1 MRECEARSNPESKN
15 VVRIGLGRIAG
26 VKFDNN
32 GQTDLHKTR
41 KQYYYRIAYP
51 KFLKIVNFCGTLA
64 KITISY
70 VEFCHQ
76 PFYLSDT
83 FLVLCYNILLT
94 DKLNVRVVMS
104 FDFYYVALLF
114 FIYSFLGW
122 CVEVAFVAITARR
135 VENRGFL
142 NGPVCPIYGCGML
155 GVLAALTPYRDNLI
169 LLFIGGFIICTA
181 VELFGG
187 WVLDK
192 IFHMRWWDYTKNK
205 FNIGGYVCLRFS
217 IMWGLGVVAVMKLV
231 HPPIFALVRKLPKI
245 AGIIIISILVTI
257 FAIDMV
263 VTLKNLIGIRKSLGQ
278 LDKVAEDLNNLGNQ
292 IKDVVGNSAINMADR
307 AEESLEKLDERTEES
322 REKWANASE
331 AAKEKFAE
339 AVEPAREKFAEAVE
353 PAKEKLAGAGN
364 ATKELISNAGGA
376 TKEIITNAGSATK
389 DMIYSAGNAAKDK
402 LTAGAA
408 SKNKNQNSAMKEKW
422 AIQRAELE
430 AKMDSYIAKIN
441 IYNKHSLN
449 SLPKLNKSGKSIN
462 IKEYI
467 EMLKNKK
474 DE

>member
-1 MRECEARSNPESKN
+1 
-15 VVRIGLGRIAG
+15 
-26 VKFDNN
+26 
-32 GQTDLHKTR
+32 
-41 KQYYYRIAYP
+41 
-51 KFLKIVNFCGTLA
+51 
-64 KITISY
+64 
-70 VEFCHQ
+70 
-76 PFYLSDT
+76 
-83 FLVLCYNILLT
+83 
-94 DKLNVRVVMS
+94 
-104 FDFYYVALLF
+104 
-114 FIYSFLGW
+114 
-122 CVEVAFVAITARR
+122 
-135 VENRGFL
+135 
-142 NGPVCPIYGCGML
+142 
-155 GVLAALTPYRDNLI
+155 
-169 LLFIGGFIICTA
+169 
-181 VELFGG
+181 
-187 WVLDK
+187 
-192 IFHMRWWDYTKNK
+192 MRWWDYTKNK

-231 HPPIFALVRKLPKI
+231 HPPIFALVRRLPKI

-278 LDKVAEDLNNLGNQ
+278 LDKVADDLNNLGNQ

-353 PAKEKLAGAGN
+353 PAKEKLAGAGEATKEKLAGAGN

-402 LTAGAA
+402 LTASAA

>member
-1 MRECEARSNPESKN
+1 
-15 VVRIGLGRIAG
+15 
-26 VKFDNN
+26 
-32 GQTDLHKTR
+32 
-41 KQYYYRIAYP
+41 
-51 KFLKIVNFCGTLA
+51 
-64 KITISY
+64 
-70 VEFCHQ
+70 
-76 PFYLSDT
+76 
-83 FLVLCYNILLT
+83 
-94 DKLNVRVVMS
+94 
-104 FDFYYVALLF
+104 
-114 FIYSFLGW
+114 
-122 CVEVAFVAITARR
+122 
-135 VENRGFL
+135 
-142 NGPVCPIYGCGML
+142 
-155 GVLAALTPYRDNLI
+155 
-169 LLFIGGFIICTA
+169 
-181 VELFGG
+181 
-187 WVLDK
+187 
-192 IFHMRWWDYTKNK
+192 MRWWDYTKNK

-231 HPPIFALVRKLPKI
+231 HPPIFALVRRLPKI

-339 AVEPAREKFAEAVE
+339 AVEPAREKLAEAVE
-353 PAKEKLAGAGN
+353 PAKEKLAGAGEATKEKLAGAGN

-402 LTAGAA
+402 LTAGVA

>member
-1 MRECEARSNPESKN
+1 
-15 VVRIGLGRIAG
+15 
-26 VKFDNN
+26 
-32 GQTDLHKTR
+32 
-41 KQYYYRIAYP
+41 
-51 KFLKIVNFCGTLA
+51 
-64 KITISY
+64 
-70 VEFCHQ
+70 
-76 PFYLSDT
+76 
-83 FLVLCYNILLT
+83 
-94 DKLNVRVVMS
+94 MS

-122 CVEVAFVAITARR
+122 CVEVAFVAITARK

-155 GVLAALTPYRDNLI
+155 GVLAALTPYRDNFI

-231 HPPIFALVRKLPKI
+231 HPPIFALVRRLPKI
-245 AGIIIISILVTI
+245 AGIIIISFLVTI

-292 IKDVVGNSAINMADR
+292 IKDVVGNSAINVADR

-331 AAKEKFAE
+331 AAKEKIAE

-364 ATKELISNAGGA
+364 ATRDIISNAGNATTESITNAGGATQDISSNAGGA
-376 TKEIITNAGSATK
+376 TTAIITNAGSATK
-389 DMIYSAGNAAKDK
+389 DMISSAGNAAKDK

>member
-1 MRECEARSNPESKN
+1 MTIMGKLVYIKQE
-15 VVRIGLGRIAG
+15 
-26 VKFDNN
+26 
-32 GQTDLHKTR
+32 

-83 FLVLCYNILLT
+83 FLFLCYNTLLT

-155 GVLAALTPYRDNLI
+155 GVLAALTPYRDNFI

-231 HPPIFALVRKLPKI
+231 HPPIFALVRRLPKI

-364 ATKELISNAGGA
+364 ATRDIISNAGNA

>member
-1 MRECEARSNPESKN
+1 M
-15 VVRIGLGRIAG
+15 
-26 VKFDNN
+26 KFDNN
-32 GQTDLHKTR
+32 GQTGLHKTR

-83 FLVLCYNILLT
+83 FLFLCYNTLLT

-155 GVLAALTPYRDNLI
+155 GVLAALTPYRDNFI

-181 VELFGG
+181 VEL
-187 WVLDK
+187 
-192 IFHMRWWDYTKNK
+192 
-205 FNIGGYVCLRFS
+205 IGGYVCLRFS

-231 HPPIFALVRKLPKI
+231 HPPIFALVRRLPKI

-364 ATKELISNAGGA
+364 ATRDIISNAGNATKEIITNAGGATKDIISNAGGA

>member
-1 MRECEARSNPESKN
+1 
-15 VVRIGLGRIAG
+15 
-26 VKFDNN
+26 
-32 GQTDLHKTR
+32 
-41 KQYYYRIAYP
+41 
-51 KFLKIVNFCGTLA
+51 
-64 KITISY
+64 
-70 VEFCHQ
+70 
-76 PFYLSDT
+76 
-83 FLVLCYNILLT
+83 
-94 DKLNVRVVMS
+94 
-104 FDFYYVALLF
+104 
-114 FIYSFLGW
+114 
-122 CVEVAFVAITARR
+122 
-135 VENRGFL
+135 
-142 NGPVCPIYGCGML
+142 
-155 GVLAALTPYRDNLI
+155 
-169 LLFIGGFIICTA
+169 
-181 VELFGG
+181 
-187 WVLDK
+187 
-192 IFHMRWWDYTKNK
+192 
-205 FNIGGYVCLRFS
+205 
-217 IMWGLGVVAVMKLV
+217 MWGLGVVAVMKLV
-231 HPPIFALVRKLPKI
+231 HPPIFALVRRFPKI

-292 IKDVVGNSAINMADR
+292 IKDVVGNSAINVADR

-331 AAKEKFAE
+331 AAKEKIAE

-389 DMIYSAGNAAKDK
+389 DMISSAGNAAKDK

>member
-1 MRECEARSNPESKN
+1 M
-15 VVRIGLGRIAG
+15 GW
-26 VKFDNN
+26 
-32 GQTDLHKTR
+32 
-41 KQYYYRIAYP
+41 
-51 KFLKIVNFCGTLA
+51 NF
-64 KITISY
+64 
-70 VEFCHQ
+70 
-76 PFYLSDT
+76 
-83 FLVLCYNILLT
+83 
-94 DKLNVRVVMS
+94 
-104 FDFYYVALLF
+104 
-114 FIYSFLGW
+114 
-122 CVEVAFVAITARR
+122 
-135 VENRGFL
+135 
-142 NGPVCPIYGCGML
+142 
-155 GVLAALTPYRDNLI
+155 I

-231 HPPIFALVRKLPKI
+231 HPPIFALVRRLPKI
-245 AGIIIISILVTI
+245 AGIIIISFLVTI

-292 IKDVVGNSAINMADR
+292 IKDVVGNSAINVADR

-331 AAKEKFAE
+331 AAKEKIAE

-364 ATKELISNAGGA
+364 ATRDIISNAGNATKEIITNAGGATKDIISNAGGA

-408 SKNKNQNSAMKEKW
+408 SKSKNQNSAMKEKW

>member
-32 GQTDLHKTR
+32 GQTGLHKTR

>member
-1 MRECEARSNPESKN
+1 
-15 VVRIGLGRIAG
+15 
-26 VKFDNN
+26 
-32 GQTDLHKTR
+32 
-41 KQYYYRIAYP
+41 
-51 KFLKIVNFCGTLA
+51 
-64 KITISY
+64 
-70 VEFCHQ
+70 
-76 PFYLSDT
+76 
-83 FLVLCYNILLT
+83 
-94 DKLNVRVVMS
+94 
-104 FDFYYVALLF
+104 
-114 FIYSFLGW
+114 
-122 CVEVAFVAITARR
+122 
-135 VENRGFL
+135 
-142 NGPVCPIYGCGML
+142 
-155 GVLAALTPYRDNLI
+155 
-169 LLFIGGFIICTA
+169 
-181 VELFGG
+181 
-187 WVLDK
+187 
-192 IFHMRWWDYTKNK
+192 
-205 FNIGGYVCLRFS
+205 
-217 IMWGLGVVAVMKLV
+217 MKLV
-231 HPPIFALVRKLPKI
+231 HPPIFALVRRFPKI

-292 IKDVVGNSAINMADR
+292 IKDVVGNSAINVADR

-331 AAKEKFAE
+331 AAKEKIAE

-389 DMIYSAGNAAKDK
+389 DMISSAGNAAKDK

>member
-1 MRECEARSNPESKN
+1 
-15 VVRIGLGRIAG
+15 
-26 VKFDNN
+26 
-32 GQTDLHKTR
+32 
-41 KQYYYRIAYP
+41 
-51 KFLKIVNFCGTLA
+51 
-64 KITISY
+64 
-70 VEFCHQ
+70 
-76 PFYLSDT
+76 
-83 FLVLCYNILLT
+83 
-94 DKLNVRVVMS
+94 MS

-122 CVEVAFVAITARR
+122 CVEVAFVAITARK

-155 GVLAALTPYRDNLI
+155 GVLAALTPYRDNFI

-187 WVLDK
+187 RVLDK

-231 HPPIFALVRKLPKI
+231 HPPIFALVRRLPKI
-245 AGIIIISILVTI
+245 AGIIIISFLVTI

-292 IKDVVGNSAINMADR
+292 IKDVVGNSAINVADR

-322 REKWANASE
+322 REKITNA
-331 AAKEKFAE
+331 
-339 AVEPAREKFAEAVE
+339 
-353 PAKEKLAGAGN
+353 GG
-364 ATKELISNAGGA
+364 ATKDIISNAGGA

-389 DMIYSAGNAAKDK
+389 DMISSAGNAAKDK

>member
-1 MRECEARSNPESKN
+1 
-15 VVRIGLGRIAG
+15 
-26 VKFDNN
+26 
-32 GQTDLHKTR
+32 
-41 KQYYYRIAYP
+41 
-51 KFLKIVNFCGTLA
+51 
-64 KITISY
+64 
-70 VEFCHQ
+70 
-76 PFYLSDT
+76 
-83 FLVLCYNILLT
+83 
-94 DKLNVRVVMS
+94 MS

-122 CVEVAFVAITARR
+122 CVEVAFVAITARK

-155 GVLAALTPYRDNLI
+155 GVLAALTPYRDNFI

-231 HPPIFALVRKLPKI
+231 HPPIFALVRRLPKI

-292 IKDVVGNSAINMADR
+292 IK
-307 AEESLEKLDERTEES
+307 
-322 REKWANASE
+322 
-331 AAKEKFAE
+331 
-339 AVEPAREKFAEAVE
+339 AVEPAKEKLAGAGEATREKLAGAGEAT
-353 PAKEKLAGAGN
+353 KEKLAGAGN

-389 DMIYSAGNAAKDK
+389 DMISSAGNAAKDK

-408 SKNKNQNSAMKEKW
+408 SKSKNQNSAMKEKW

>member
-1 MRECEARSNPESKN
+1 
-15 VVRIGLGRIAG
+15 
-26 VKFDNN
+26 
-32 GQTDLHKTR
+32 
-41 KQYYYRIAYP
+41 
-51 KFLKIVNFCGTLA
+51 
-64 KITISY
+64 
-70 VEFCHQ
+70 
-76 PFYLSDT
+76 
-83 FLVLCYNILLT
+83 
-94 DKLNVRVVMS
+94 
-104 FDFYYVALLF
+104 
-114 FIYSFLGW
+114 
-122 CVEVAFVAITARR
+122 
-135 VENRGFL
+135 
-142 NGPVCPIYGCGML
+142 
-155 GVLAALTPYRDNLI
+155 
-169 LLFIGGFIICTA
+169 
-181 VELFGG
+181 
-187 WVLDK
+187 
-192 IFHMRWWDYTKNK
+192 
-205 FNIGGYVCLRFS
+205 
-217 IMWGLGVVAVMKLV
+217 MKLV
-231 HPPIFALVRKLPKI
+231 HPPIFALVRRLPKI

-257 FAIDMV
+257 FVIDMV

-331 AAKEKFAE
+331 AAKEKIAE
-339 AVEPAREKFAEAVE
+339 AVEPAREKLAGAGEAT
-353 PAKEKLAGAGN
+353 KEKLAGAGN

>member
-1 MRECEARSNPESKN
+1 
-15 VVRIGLGRIAG
+15 
-26 VKFDNN
+26 
-32 GQTDLHKTR
+32 
-41 KQYYYRIAYP
+41 
-51 KFLKIVNFCGTLA
+51 
-64 KITISY
+64 
-70 VEFCHQ
+70 
-76 PFYLSDT
+76 
-83 FLVLCYNILLT
+83 
-94 DKLNVRVVMS
+94 
-104 FDFYYVALLF
+104 
-114 FIYSFLGW
+114 
-122 CVEVAFVAITARR
+122 
-135 VENRGFL
+135 
-142 NGPVCPIYGCGML
+142 
-155 GVLAALTPYRDNLI
+155 
-169 LLFIGGFIICTA
+169 
-181 VELFGG
+181 
-187 WVLDK
+187 
-192 IFHMRWWDYTKNK
+192 MRWWDYTKNK

-231 HPPIFALVRKLPKI
+231 HPPIFALVRRLPKI

-353 PAKEKLAGAGN
+353 PAKEKLAGAGEATKEKLAGAGN
-364 ATKELISNAGGA
+364 ATKELISNAGGV

-389 DMIYSAGNAAKDK
+389 DMISSAGNAAKDK

-408 SKNKNQNSAMKEKW
+408 SKNKNQNSAMKEKR

>member
-1 MRECEARSNPESKN
+1 
-15 VVRIGLGRIAG
+15 
-26 VKFDNN
+26 
-32 GQTDLHKTR
+32 
-41 KQYYYRIAYP
+41 
-51 KFLKIVNFCGTLA
+51 
-64 KITISY
+64 
-70 VEFCHQ
+70 
-76 PFYLSDT
+76 
-83 FLVLCYNILLT
+83 
-94 DKLNVRVVMS
+94 
-104 FDFYYVALLF
+104 
-114 FIYSFLGW
+114 
-122 CVEVAFVAITARR
+122 
-135 VENRGFL
+135 
-142 NGPVCPIYGCGML
+142 ML
-155 GVLAALTPYRDNLI
+155 GVLAALTPYRDNFI

-231 HPPIFALVRKLPKI
+231 HPPIFALVRRLPKI
-245 AGIIIISILVTI
+245 AGIIIISFLVTI

-292 IKDVVGNSAINMADR
+292 IKDVVGNSAINVADR

-331 AAKEKFAE
+331 AAKEKIAE

-364 ATKELISNAGGA
+364 ATRDIISNAGNATKEIITNAGGATKDIISNAGGA

-389 DMIYSAGNAAKDK
+389 DMISSAGNAAKDK

-408 SKNKNQNSAMKEKW
+408 SKSKNQNSAMKEKW

>member
-1 MRECEARSNPESKN
+1 M
-15 VVRIGLGRIAG
+15 
-26 VKFDNN
+26 
-32 GQTDLHKTR
+32 
-41 KQYYYRIAYP
+41 
-51 KFLKIVNFCGTLA
+51 
-64 KITISY
+64 
-70 VEFCHQ
+70 
-76 PFYLSDT
+76 
-83 FLVLCYNILLT
+83 
-94 DKLNVRVVMS
+94 
-104 FDFYYVALLF
+104 
-114 FIYSFLGW
+114 
-122 CVEVAFVAITARR
+122 
-135 VENRGFL
+135 
-142 NGPVCPIYGCGML
+142 
-155 GVLAALTPYRDNLI
+155 
-169 LLFIGGFIICTA
+169 LFIGGFIICTA

-231 HPPIFALVRKLPKI
+231 HPPIFALVRRLPKI

-292 IKDVVGNSAINMADR
+292 IKDVVGNSAINVADR

-322 REKWANASE
+322 REKWANVSE
-331 AAKEKFAE
+331 AAKEKIAE

-364 ATKELISNAGGA
+364 ATRDIISNAGNATKEIITNAGGATKDIISNAGGA

-389 DMIYSAGNAAKDK
+389 DMISSAGNAAKDK

>member
-1 MRECEARSNPESKN
+1 
-15 VVRIGLGRIAG
+15 
-26 VKFDNN
+26 
-32 GQTDLHKTR
+32 
-41 KQYYYRIAYP
+41 
-51 KFLKIVNFCGTLA
+51 
-64 KITISY
+64 
-70 VEFCHQ
+70 
-76 PFYLSDT
+76 
-83 FLVLCYNILLT
+83 
-94 DKLNVRVVMS
+94 MS

-122 CVEVAFVAITARR
+122 CVEVAFVAITARK

-155 GVLAALTPYRDNLI
+155 GVLAALTPYRDNFI

-181 VELFGG
+181 VALFGG
-187 WVLDK
+187 WVVDT
-192 IFHMRWWDYTKNK
+192 IFQMRWWDDTQNT
-205 FNIGGYVCLRFS
+205 FTIGGSVCLRFS

-231 HPPIFALVRKLPKI
+231 HPPIFALVRRLPKI
-245 AGIIIISILVTI
+245 AGIIIISFLVTI

-292 IKDVVGNSAINMADR
+292 IKDVVGNSAINVADR

-331 AAKEKFAE
+331 AAKEKIAE

-364 ATKELISNAGGA
+364 ATRDIISNAGNATKEIITNAGGATKDIISNAGGA

-389 DMIYSAGNAAKDK
+389 DMISSAGNAAKDK

-408 SKNKNQNSAMKEKW
+408 SKSKNQNSAMKEKW

>member
-1 MRECEARSNPESKN
+1 M
-15 VVRIGLGRIAG
+15 VG
-26 VKFDNN
+26 
-32 GQTDLHKTR
+32 LHK
-41 KQYYYRIAYP
+41 
-51 KFLKIVNFCGTLA
+51 
-64 KITISY
+64 
-70 VEFCHQ
+70 
-76 PFYLSDT
+76 D
-83 FLVLCYNILLT
+83 
-94 DKLNVRVVMS
+94 
-104 FDFYYVALLF
+104 
-114 FIYSFLGW
+114 
-122 CVEVAFVAITARR
+122 
-135 VENRGFL
+135 
-142 NGPVCPIYGCGML
+142 
-155 GVLAALTPYRDNLI
+155 
-169 LLFIGGFIICTA
+169 
-181 VELFGG
+181 
-187 WVLDK
+187 
-192 IFHMRWWDYTKNK
+192 K

-231 HPPIFALVRKLPKI
+231 HPPIFALVRRLPKI

-364 ATKELISNAGGA
+364 ATRDIISNAGNATKEIITNAGGATKDIISNAGGA

>member
-1 MRECEARSNPESKN
+1 
-15 VVRIGLGRIAG
+15 
-26 VKFDNN
+26 
-32 GQTDLHKTR
+32 
-41 KQYYYRIAYP
+41 
-51 KFLKIVNFCGTLA
+51 
-64 KITISY
+64 
-70 VEFCHQ
+70 
-76 PFYLSDT
+76 
-83 FLVLCYNILLT
+83 
-94 DKLNVRVVMS
+94 
-104 FDFYYVALLF
+104 
-114 FIYSFLGW
+114 
-122 CVEVAFVAITARR
+122 
-135 VENRGFL
+135 
-142 NGPVCPIYGCGML
+142 ML
-155 GVLAALTPYRDNLI
+155 GVFAALTPYTYNFI
-169 LLFIGGFIICTA
+169 VLFFGGFIVCTA
-181 VELFGG
+181 VDLLVG
-187 WVLDK
+187 WVLNR
-192 IFHMRWWDYTKNK
+192 FFTTRWWDYTKNK
-205 FNIGGYVCLRFS
+205 FNVGCYVCLRFS
-217 IMWGLGVVAVMKLV
+217 IMWGLGVVAVMMLV
-231 HPPIFALVRKLPKI
+231 HPPIFALVRRLPKI

-292 IKDVVGNSAINMADR
+292 IKDVVGNSAINVADR

-331 AAKEKFAE
+331 AAKEKIAE

-364 ATKELISNAGGA
+364 ATRDIISNAGNATKEIITNAGGATKDIISNAGGA

-449 SLPKLNKSGKSIN
+449 SLPKLNKS
-462 IKEYI
+462 
-467 EMLKNKK
+467 
-474 DE
+474 

>member
-1 MRECEARSNPESKN
+1 
-15 VVRIGLGRIAG
+15 
-26 VKFDNN
+26 
-32 GQTDLHKTR
+32 
-41 KQYYYRIAYP
+41 
-51 KFLKIVNFCGTLA
+51 
-64 KITISY
+64 
-70 VEFCHQ
+70 
-76 PFYLSDT
+76 
-83 FLVLCYNILLT
+83 
-94 DKLNVRVVMS
+94 MS

-122 CVEVAFVAITARR
+122 CVEVAFVAITARK

-155 GVLAALTPYRDNLI
+155 GVLAALTPYRDNFI

-231 HPPIFALVRKLPKI
+231 HPPIFALVRRLPKI

-278 LDKVAEDLNNLGNQ
+278 LDKVAEDLNNFGNQ
-292 IKDVVGNSAINMADR
+292 IKDVVGNSAINVADR

-322 REKWANASE
+322 REKWANVSE
-331 AAKEKFAE
+331 AAKEKIAE

-364 ATKELISNAGGA
+364 ATRDIISNAGNATKEIITNAGGATKDIISNAGGA

-389 DMIYSAGNAAKDK
+389 DMISSAGNAAKDK
-402 LTAGAA
+402 LTAGVA

>member
-1 MRECEARSNPESKN
+1 
-15 VVRIGLGRIAG
+15 
-26 VKFDNN
+26 
-32 GQTDLHKTR
+32 
-41 KQYYYRIAYP
+41 
-51 KFLKIVNFCGTLA
+51 
-64 KITISY
+64 
-70 VEFCHQ
+70 
-76 PFYLSDT
+76 
-83 FLVLCYNILLT
+83 
-94 DKLNVRVVMS
+94 MS

-155 GVLAALTPYRDNLI
+155 GVIAALTPYRDNFI

-231 HPPIFALVRKLPKI
+231 HPPIFALVRRLPKI
-245 AGIIIISILVTI
+245 AGIIIISFLVTI

-292 IKDVVGNSAINMADR
+292 IKDVVGNSAINVADR
-307 AEESLEKLDERTEES
+307 AEESLEKLEES

-331 AAKEKFAE
+331 AAKEKIAE

-364 ATKELISNAGGA
+364 ATRDIISNAGNATKEIITNAGGATKDIISNTGGA

-389 DMIYSAGNAAKDK
+389 DMISSAGNAAKDK

>member
-1 MRECEARSNPESKN
+1 
-15 VVRIGLGRIAG
+15 
-26 VKFDNN
+26 
-32 GQTDLHKTR
+32 
-41 KQYYYRIAYP
+41 
-51 KFLKIVNFCGTLA
+51 
-64 KITISY
+64 
-70 VEFCHQ
+70 
-76 PFYLSDT
+76 
-83 FLVLCYNILLT
+83 
-94 DKLNVRVVMS
+94 
-104 FDFYYVALLF
+104 
-114 FIYSFLGW
+114 
-122 CVEVAFVAITARR
+122 
-135 VENRGFL
+135 
-142 NGPVCPIYGCGML
+142 
-155 GVLAALTPYRDNLI
+155 
-169 LLFIGGFIICTA
+169 
-181 VELFGG
+181 
-187 WVLDK
+187 
-192 IFHMRWWDYTKNK
+192 
-205 FNIGGYVCLRFS
+205 
-217 IMWGLGVVAVMKLV
+217 MWGLGVVAVMKLV
-231 HPPIFALVRKLPKI
+231 HPPIFALVRRFPKI

-292 IKDVVGNSAINMADR
+292 IKDVVGNSAINVADR

-331 AAKEKFAE
+331 AAKEKIAE

>member
-1 MRECEARSNPESKN
+1 
-15 VVRIGLGRIAG
+15 
-26 VKFDNN
+26 
-32 GQTDLHKTR
+32 
-41 KQYYYRIAYP
+41 
-51 KFLKIVNFCGTLA
+51 
-64 KITISY
+64 
-70 VEFCHQ
+70 
-76 PFYLSDT
+76 
-83 FLVLCYNILLT
+83 
-94 DKLNVRVVMS
+94 
-104 FDFYYVALLF
+104 
-114 FIYSFLGW
+114 
-122 CVEVAFVAITARR
+122 
-135 VENRGFL
+135 
-142 NGPVCPIYGCGML
+142 
-155 GVLAALTPYRDNLI
+155 
-169 LLFIGGFIICTA
+169 
-181 VELFGG
+181 
-187 WVLDK
+187 
-192 IFHMRWWDYTKNK
+192 MRWWDYTKNK

-231 HPPIFALVRKLPKI
+231 HPPIFALVRRLPKI

-339 AVEPAREKFAEAVE
+339 AVEPAREKLAEAVE
-353 PAKEKLAGAGN
+353 PAKEKLAGAGEATKEKLAGAGN

>member
-1 MRECEARSNPESKN
+1 
-15 VVRIGLGRIAG
+15 
-26 VKFDNN
+26 
-32 GQTDLHKTR
+32 
-41 KQYYYRIAYP
+41 
-51 KFLKIVNFCGTLA
+51 
-64 KITISY
+64 
-70 VEFCHQ
+70 
-76 PFYLSDT
+76 
-83 FLVLCYNILLT
+83 
-94 DKLNVRVVMS
+94 MS

-122 CVEVAFVAITARR
+122 CVEVAFVAITARK

-155 GVLAALTPYRDNLI
+155 GVLAALTPYRDNFI
-169 LLFIGGFIICTA
+169 LLFIGGFTA

-231 HPPIFALVRKLPKI
+231 HPPIFALVRRLPKI
-245 AGIIIISILVTI
+245 AGIIIISFLVTI

-292 IKDVVGNSAINMADR
+292 IKDVVGNSAINVADR

-331 AAKEKFAE
+331 AAKEKIAE

-364 ATKELISNAGGA
+364 ATRDIISNAGNA

-389 DMIYSAGNAAKDK
+389 DMISSAGNAAKDK

>member
-1 MRECEARSNPESKN
+1 
-15 VVRIGLGRIAG
+15 
-26 VKFDNN
+26 
-32 GQTDLHKTR
+32 
-41 KQYYYRIAYP
+41 
-51 KFLKIVNFCGTLA
+51 
-64 KITISY
+64 
-70 VEFCHQ
+70 
-76 PFYLSDT
+76 
-83 FLVLCYNILLT
+83 
-94 DKLNVRVVMS
+94 
-104 FDFYYVALLF
+104 
-114 FIYSFLGW
+114 
-122 CVEVAFVAITARR
+122 
-135 VENRGFL
+135 
-142 NGPVCPIYGCGML
+142 
-155 GVLAALTPYRDNLI
+155 
-169 LLFIGGFIICTA
+169 
-181 VELFGG
+181 
-187 WVLDK
+187 
-192 IFHMRWWDYTKNK
+192 MRWWDYTKNK

-231 HPPIFALVRKLPKI
+231 HPPIFALVRRLPKI

-292 IKDVVGNSAINMADR
+292 IKDVVGNSAINVADR

-331 AAKEKFAE
+331 AAKEKIAE
-339 AVEPAREKFAEAVE
+339 AVEPAREKLAEAVE

-364 ATKELISNAGGA
+364 ATRDIISNAGNATKEIITNAGGATKDIISNAGGA

>member
-1 MRECEARSNPESKN
+1 MLK
-15 VVRIGLGRIAG
+15 I
-26 VKFDNN
+26 
-32 GQTDLHKTR
+32 
-41 KQYYYRIAYP
+41 QYY
-51 KFLKIVNFCGTLA
+51 VGTWRC
-64 KITISY
+64 S
-70 VEFCHQ
+70 
-76 PFYLSDT
+76 SDEA
-83 FLVLCYNILLT
+83 CSST
-94 DKLNVRVVMS
+94 D
-104 FDFYYVALLF
+104 
-114 FIYSFLGW
+114 
-122 CVEVAFVAITARR
+122 
-135 VENRGFL
+135 
-142 NGPVCPIYGCGML
+142 
-155 GVLAALTPYRDNLI
+155 
-169 LLFIGGFIICTA
+169 
-181 VELFGG
+181 
-187 WVLDK
+187 
-192 IFHMRWWDYTKNK
+192 
-205 FNIGGYVCLRFS
+205 
-217 IMWGLGVVAVMKLV
+217 
-231 HPPIFALVRKLPKI
+231 FALVRRLPKI

-364 ATKELISNAGGA
+364 ATRDIISNAGNA

-389 DMIYSAGNAAKDK
+389 DMISSAGNAAKDK

>member
-1 MRECEARSNPESKN
+1 M
-15 VVRIGLGRIAG
+15 G
-26 VKFDNN
+26 KF
-32 GQTDLHKTR
+32 
-41 KQYYYRIAYP
+41 
-51 KFLKIVNFCGTLA
+51 VFCGTLA
-64 KITISY
+64 KIAISY
-70 VEFCHQ
+70 VEFCHK

-83 FLVLCYNILLT
+83 FLFLCYNTLLT

-122 CVEVAFVAITARR
+122 CVEVAFVAITARK

-155 GVLAALTPYRDNLI
+155 GVLAALTPYRDNFI

-231 HPPIFALVRKLPKI
+231 HPPIFALVRRLPKI
-245 AGIIIISILVTI
+245 AGIIIISFL
-257 FAIDMV
+257 

-292 IKDVVGNSAINMADR
+292 IKDVVGNSAINVADR

-331 AAKEKFAE
+331 AAKEKIAE

-364 ATKELISNAGGA
+364 ATRDIISNAGNATKEIITNAGGATKDIISNAGGA

-389 DMIYSAGNAAKDK
+389 DMISSAGNAAKDK

-408 SKNKNQNSAMKEKW
+408 SKSKNQNSAMKEKW

>member
-1 MRECEARSNPESKN
+1 
-15 VVRIGLGRIAG
+15 
-26 VKFDNN
+26 
-32 GQTDLHKTR
+32 
-41 KQYYYRIAYP
+41 
-51 KFLKIVNFCGTLA
+51 
-64 KITISY
+64 
-70 VEFCHQ
+70 
-76 PFYLSDT
+76 
-83 FLVLCYNILLT
+83 
-94 DKLNVRVVMS
+94 
-104 FDFYYVALLF
+104 
-114 FIYSFLGW
+114 
-122 CVEVAFVAITARR
+122 
-135 VENRGFL
+135 
-142 NGPVCPIYGCGML
+142 
-155 GVLAALTPYRDNLI
+155 
-169 LLFIGGFIICTA
+169 
-181 VELFGG
+181 
-187 WVLDK
+187 
-192 IFHMRWWDYTKNK
+192 
-205 FNIGGYVCLRFS
+205 
-217 IMWGLGVVAVMKLV
+217 MWGLGVVAVMKLV
-231 HPPIFALVRKLPKI
+231 HPPIFALVRRLPKI
-245 AGIIIISILVTI
+245 AGIIIISFLVTI

-292 IKDVVGNSAINMADR
+292 IRDVVGNSAINVADR

-322 REKWANASE
+322 REKWANVSE
-331 AAKEKFAE
+331 AAKEKIAE

-364 ATKELISNAGGA
+364 ATRDIISNAGNATKEIITNAGGATKDIISNAGGA

-389 DMIYSAGNAAKDK
+389 DMISSAGNAAKDK

-408 SKNKNQNSAMKEKW
+408 SKSKNQNSAMKEKW

>member
-1 MRECEARSNPESKN
+1 
-15 VVRIGLGRIAG
+15 
-26 VKFDNN
+26 
-32 GQTDLHKTR
+32 
-41 KQYYYRIAYP
+41 
-51 KFLKIVNFCGTLA
+51 
-64 KITISY
+64 
-70 VEFCHQ
+70 
-76 PFYLSDT
+76 
-83 FLVLCYNILLT
+83 
-94 DKLNVRVVMS
+94 
-104 FDFYYVALLF
+104 
-114 FIYSFLGW
+114 
-122 CVEVAFVAITARR
+122 
-135 VENRGFL
+135 
-142 NGPVCPIYGCGML
+142 
-155 GVLAALTPYRDNLI
+155 
-169 LLFIGGFIICTA
+169 
-181 VELFGG
+181 
-187 WVLDK
+187 
-192 IFHMRWWDYTKNK
+192 MRWWDYTKNK

-231 HPPIFALVRKLPKI
+231 HPPIFALVRRLPKI

-292 IKDVVGNSAINMADR
+292 IKDVVGNSAINVADR

-331 AAKEKFAE
+331 AAKEKIAE

-353 PAKEKLAGAGN
+353 PAKEKLAGAGEATREKLAGAGN

-389 DMIYSAGNAAKDK
+389 DMISSAGNAAKDK

-408 SKNKNQNSAMKEKW
+408 SKSKNQNSAMKEKW

>member
-1 MRECEARSNPESKN
+1 MDRFVLFMDVECWEFLQR
-15 VVRIGLGRIAG
+15 L
-26 VKFDNN
+26 
-32 GQTDLHKTR
+32 LHT
-41 KQYYYRIAYP
+41 
-51 KFLKIVNFCGTLA
+51 GT
-64 KITISY
+64 
-70 VEFCHQ
+70 
-76 PFYLSDT
+76 
-83 FLVLCYNILLT
+83 
-94 DKLNVRVVMS
+94 
-104 FDFYYVALLF
+104 
-114 FIYSFLGW
+114 
-122 CVEVAFVAITARR
+122 
-135 VENRGFL
+135 
-142 NGPVCPIYGCGML
+142 
-155 GVLAALTPYRDNLI
+155 I

-231 HPPIFALVRKLPKI
+231 HPPIFALVRRLPKI

-353 PAKEKLAGAGN
+353 PAKEKLAGAGEATKEKLAGAGN
-364 ATKELISNAGGA
+364 ATKELISNAGGV

-389 DMIYSAGNAAKDK
+389 DMISSAGNAAKDK

-408 SKNKNQNSAMKEKW
+408 SKNKNQNSAMKEKR

>member
-1 MRECEARSNPESKN
+1 
-15 VVRIGLGRIAG
+15 
-26 VKFDNN
+26 
-32 GQTDLHKTR
+32 
-41 KQYYYRIAYP
+41 
-51 KFLKIVNFCGTLA
+51 
-64 KITISY
+64 
-70 VEFCHQ
+70 
-76 PFYLSDT
+76 
-83 FLVLCYNILLT
+83 
-94 DKLNVRVVMS
+94 
-104 FDFYYVALLF
+104 
-114 FIYSFLGW
+114 
-122 CVEVAFVAITARR
+122 
-135 VENRGFL
+135 
-142 NGPVCPIYGCGML
+142 
-155 GVLAALTPYRDNLI
+155 

-231 HPPIFALVRKLPKI
+231 HPPIFALVRRLPKI

-364 ATKELISNAGGA
+364 ATRDIISNAGNATKEIITNAGGATKDIISNAGGA

>member
-1 MRECEARSNPESKN
+1 M
-15 VVRIGLGRIAG
+15 
-26 VKFDNN
+26 KF
-32 GQTDLHKTR
+32 
-41 KQYYYRIAYP
+41 
-51 KFLKIVNFCGTLA
+51 
-64 KITISY
+64 
-70 VEFCHQ
+70 
-76 PFYLSDT
+76 
-83 FLVLCYNILLT
+83 
-94 DKLNVRVVMS
+94 
-104 FDFYYVALLF
+104 
-114 FIYSFLGW
+114 
-122 CVEVAFVAITARR
+122 
-135 VENRGFL
+135 
-142 NGPVCPIYGCGML
+142 
-155 GVLAALTPYRDNLI
+155 I

-205 FNIGGYVCLRFS
+205 FNIGGYVCFRCS
-217 IMWGLGVVAVMKLV
+217 IMWGLGGVAVMKLV
-231 HPPIFALVRKLPKI
+231 HPPIFALVRRLPKI

-292 IKDVVGNSAINMADR
+292 IKDVVGNSAINVADR

-322 REKWANASE
+322 REKWANVSE
-331 AAKEKFAE
+331 AAKEKIAE

-353 PAKEKLAGAGN
+353 PAKEKLAGAGEATREKLAGAGN

-408 SKNKNQNSAMKEKW
+408 SKSKNQNSAMKEKW

>member
-1 MRECEARSNPESKN
+1 MDRFVLFMVVECWEFLQR
-15 VVRIGLGRIAG
+15 L
-26 VKFDNN
+26 
-32 GQTDLHKTR
+32 LHT
-41 KQYYYRIAYP
+41 
-51 KFLKIVNFCGTLA
+51 
-64 KITISY
+64 
-70 VEFCHQ
+70 
-76 PFYLSDT
+76 
-83 FLVLCYNILLT
+83 
-94 DKLNVRVVMS
+94 
-104 FDFYYVALLF
+104 
-114 FIYSFLGW
+114 
-122 CVEVAFVAITARR
+122 
-135 VENRGFL
+135 
-142 NGPVCPIYGCGML
+142 
-155 GVLAALTPYRDNLI
+155 
-169 LLFIGGFIICTA
+169 GGFIICTA

-231 HPPIFALVRKLPKI
+231 HPPIFALVRRLPKI

-292 IKDVVGNSAINMADR
+292 IKDVVGNSAINVADR

-339 AVEPAREKFAEAVE
+339 AVEPAREKLAEAVE
-353 PAKEKLAGAGN
+353 PAKEKLAGAGEATKEKLAGAGN

-467 EMLKNKK
+467 EILKNKK

>member
-1 MRECEARSNPESKN
+1 
-15 VVRIGLGRIAG
+15 
-26 VKFDNN
+26 
-32 GQTDLHKTR
+32 
-41 KQYYYRIAYP
+41 
-51 KFLKIVNFCGTLA
+51 
-64 KITISY
+64 
-70 VEFCHQ
+70 
-76 PFYLSDT
+76 
-83 FLVLCYNILLT
+83 
-94 DKLNVRVVMS
+94 MS

-155 GVLAALTPYRDNLI
+155 GVIAAITPYRDNFI

-231 HPPIFALVRKLPKI
+231 HPPIFALVRRLPKI

-292 IKDVVGNSAINMADR
+292 IKDVVGNSAINVADR

-331 AAKEKFAE
+331 AAKEKIAE

-353 PAKEKLAGAGN
+353 PAKEKLAGAGE
-364 ATKELISNAGGA
+364 ATREKLAG
-376 TKEIITNAGSATK
+376 
-389 DMIYSAGNAAKDK
+389 AGNAAKDK

-408 SKNKNQNSAMKEKW
+408 SKSKNQNSAMKEKW